1 MTEITVPAPVQAL
14 VDAINEGDEQA
25 FVDAFAEDGCVD
37 DWGRVLEGR
46 EGVSSWAQSDA
57 IGQSA
62 QMVIKEAT
70 TEGDTTELF
79 FDWRSNRFN
88 GTSRAFVTVEG
99 DKIKRFSIPSH
110 R

>member
-14 VDAINEGDEQA
+14 VDAINSGDEQA
-25 FVDAFAEDGCVD
+25 FVDAFTEDGSVD

-46 EGVSSWAQSDA
+46 EGVSSWAESDA

-62 QMVIKEAT
+62 QMVVKEAT
-70 TEGDTTELF
+70 TEEGTTELF

-99 DKIKRFSIPSH
+99 DKVKRFRIPSH

>member
-1 MTEITVPAPVQAL
+1 MTEITVPAPVQAV
-14 VDAINEGDEQA
+14 VDAINGADEQA
-25 FVDAFAEDGCVD
+25 FVDAFTEDGSVD
-37 DWGRVLEGR
+37 DWGRVLDGLD
-46 EGVSSWAQSDA
+46 GVRSWAQTDA

-62 QMVIKEAT
+62 QMIVKDAN

-99 DKIKRFSIPSH
+99 DKVKVFRIPSH

>member
-1 MTEITVPAPVQAL
+1 MTDFTVPAPVQAL
-14 VDAINEGDEQA
+14 VDAINSGDEQA
-25 FVDAFAEDGCVD
+25 FVEAFAEDGSVD

-46 EGVSSWAQSDA
+46 EGVSSWSQSDA

-62 QMVIKEAT
+62 QMVIKDAT

-99 DKIKRFSIPSH
+99 DKVKTFRIPSH

>member
-1 MTEITVPAPVQAL
+1 
-14 VDAINEGDEQA
+14 
-25 FVDAFAEDGCVD
+25 
-37 DWGRVLEGR
+37 
-46 EGVSSWAQSDA
+46 
-57 IGQSA
+57 
-62 QMVIKEAT
+62 MVIKDAT

-99 DKIKRFSIPSH
+99 DKVKTFHIPSH